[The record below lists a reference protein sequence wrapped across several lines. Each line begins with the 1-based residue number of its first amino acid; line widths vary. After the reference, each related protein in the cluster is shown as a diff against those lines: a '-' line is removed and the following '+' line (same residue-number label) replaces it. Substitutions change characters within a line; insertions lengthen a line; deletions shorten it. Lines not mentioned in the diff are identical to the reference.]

1 MILDTKK
8 VVETLLFYIVS
19 VIKICYTT
27 DMNNT
32 TEHHILIAGA
42 GFAGLSVALELAKK
56 RGQFGEPDTFKV
68 TIIDRNDFQLF
79 TPDLYEIAAAI
90 HPATTAQDL
99 KDAVCLDVR
108 LALAQH
114 HIEFMQAEI
123 CSADPKKQLVTVKKD
138 GASITE
144 DIPYDT
150 LVLSLG
156 SESFYFGIEGMK
168 EHSVGLKSIEEAA
181 LIRNTVFDLVE
192 KEGADHVIVCG
203 GGPAGVEL
211 AAELTVSCREQMNK
225 NEFTVTLVEGRDKV
239 LSPFGERVANQAMK
253 RLEQLGVQLK
263 MNFLI
268 AKAEEQNGQGCVIS
282 NEGEMVAGDL
292 IVWTGGVK
300 ASHVLEKTGITLNKR
315 GQVPVYE
322 SFQSTEFENVFALG
336 DCAAVPK
343 QTRGRDQEFCA
354 QTAHEAVHQ
363 APKAA
368 YNVLVHASNSPK
380 ERMMKYRSTKLSDAA
395 VIAMGGKRAIVKLPP
410 NIVFTSYFGWIMR
423 KLIDFQHFRAVL
435 PFMHA
440 CSVWYKAVRTMNA
453 NDN

>member
-1 MILDTKK
+1 MKETK
-8 VVETLLFYIVS
+8 
-19 VIKICYTT
+19 
-27 DMNNT
+27 
-32 TEHHILIAGA
+32 EHHILIAGA

-56 RGQFGEPDTFKV
+56 RAHFGEPTDFKV
-68 TIIDRNDFQLF
+68 TIVDRNDFQLF

-99 KDAVCLDVR
+99 KDAVCVDVR

-114 HIEFMQAEI
+114 HITFVQAEI
-123 CSADPKKQLVTVKKD
+123 CSADPKKQTVTVRTI
-138 GASITE
+138 GESQTE
-144 DIPYDT
+144 EIAYDT

-181 LIRNTVFDLVE
+181 VIRNTVFDLVE

-211 AAELTVSCREQMNK
+211 AAELTISCREQMEK
-225 NEFTVTLVEGRDKV
+225 NEFTVTLVEGRGTV
-239 LSPFGERVANQAMK
+239 LAPFGERVANQAMK
-253 RLEQLGVQLK
+253 RLEQLGVQLQ

-268 AKAEEQNGQGCVIS
+268 AKAEEHKGQGRIIS
-282 NEGEMVAGDL
+282 NEGEIVAGNL

-315 GQVPVYE
+315 GQIPVHE
-322 SFQSTEFENVFALG
+322 SFQSTEYENIFALG

-343 QTRGRDQEFCA
+343 QSRGRDQEFCA
-354 QTAHEAVHQ
+354 QTAHEAVYQ

-368 YNVLVHASNSPK
+368 YNVLVHASNFPK
-380 ERMMKYRSTKLSDAA
+380 ERMVKYRSTKLSDAA

-410 NIVFTSYFGWIMR
+410 NIVFTSYLGWIMR

-440 CSVWYKAVRTMNA
+440 CSVWYKGVRAMNT
-453 NDN
+453 NDK